1 MHKGMSALSATAKA
15 DSRKRS
21 CLLYPRKRT
30 CAAHKPMSAKCQKR
44 TWTELFDHLVGAEQ
58 DGLGYFE
65 AERLGDF
72 AIEDKLK
79 LHTRS
84 IGRSAGLAP
93 LRILSTKMAARRK
106 IATKSAP

>member
-1 MHKGMSALSATAKA
+1 
-15 DSRKRS
+15 
-21 CLLYPRKRT
+21 
-30 CAAHKPMSAKCQKR
+30 MSAKCQKR

-79 LHTRS
+79 LRY
-84 IGRSAGLAP
+84 P
-93 LRILSTKMAARRK
+93 LDRK
-106 IATKSAP
+106 ISGFGAFENLVHEDGGAAKDRNKVRSVTYYATGSRDIVRTNREKPRP